1 MTVTLPQVLLTL
13 DHLPIANRNQ
23 LQDNKILT
31 VVRRWAE
38 REGKVKQQLQE
49 NSETMEL
56 IEGTIVS
63 EADSAPCDGVEGGGS
78 VAGGVA
84 KEEEGS
90 CEAEA
95 REASATESQ
104 GLLTQ
109 LVHVLVLS
117 VGPCNLSVYCT
128 AA

>member
-1 MTVTLPQVLLTL
+1 MLQTL
-13 DHLPIANRNQ
+13 DHLPITSKNQ

-38 REGKVKQQLQE
+38 REVNAKQPPVE
-49 NSETMEL
+49 NTEVM
-56 IEGTIVS
+56 EGTIVT
-63 EADSAPCDGVEGGGS
+63 EADSAPCDGGECGGG
-78 VAGGVA
+78 VVGGVV

-104 GLLTQ
+104 GLLPSYCIVR
-109 LVHVLVLS
+109 LVS
-117 VGPCNLSVYCT
+117 
-128 AA
+128 

>member
-1 MTVTLPQVLLTL
+1 MLTL
-13 DHLPIANRNQ
+13 DHLPITNRNQ

-38 REGKVKQQLQE
+38 RESKAKQQLQE
-49 NSETMEL
+49 DSEPIEL
-56 IEGTIVS
+56 IEGTVVS
-63 EADSAPCDGVEGGGS
+63 EADSAPCDGVEGGG
-78 VAGGVA
+78 GVA
-84 KEEEGS
+84 VGVAREEEGS

-104 GLLTQ
+104 GLLTRLIRALIPQ
-109 LVHVLVLS
+109 S
-117 VGPCNLSVYCT
+117 AGPCISGYCS